1 MFCFADGYISYLW
14 TLCPKMFTIILQNS
28 ISTNKIVILLW
39 VSLIE
44 DGFSICLYSKP
55 LRQDSKRF
63 ILCCLFEIFNNNS
76 FEQLCFNI
84 RLCQSN
90 NQWRG
95 SFQKIQISLLPSL
108 STFQFTYSY
117 ISRPR
122 DVSTSMLKVCWGA
135 KGAKLNDLF
144 LLALKVL
151 LVDLWLMITIHLI
164 HATLTHIRGHPG
176 NSRESQLDFFLLD
189 HEKWFSKVWISSR
202 NMRITICNFVLV

>member
-1 MFCFADGYISYLW
+1 MDTAEVLKCSMDQVMFCFADGCISYLR

-39 VSLIE
+39 ASLIE
-44 DGFSICLYSKP
+44 DGFSICSYSKP
-55 LRQDSKRF
+55 PRQDSKRF

-122 DVSTSMLKVCWGA
+122 DVSTSRVKVCCGA
-135 KGAKLNDLF
+135 LKLNDLF
-144 LLALKVL
+144 FISTEGALSR
-151 LVDLWLMITIHLI
+151 LMTNDK
-164 HATLTHIRGHPG
+164 R
-176 NSRESQLDFFLLD
+176 
-189 HEKWFSKVWISSR
+189 
-202 NMRITICNFVLV
+202 

>member
-1 MFCFADGYISYLW
+1 MSEFGGGK
-14 TLCPKMFTIILQNS
+14 CPKWGVGKCPPGKWLTI
-28 ISTNKIVILLW
+28 V
-39 VSLIE
+39 LIE
-44 DGFSICLYSKP
+44 DGFSICSYSKP
-55 LRQDSKRF
+55 PRQDSKRF

-122 DVSTSMLKVCWGA
+122 DVSTSRVKVCCGA
-135 KGAKLNDLF
+135 LKLNDLF
-144 LLALKVL
+144 FISTEGALSR
-151 LVDLWLMITIHLI
+151 LMTYDN
-164 HATLTHIRGHPG
+164 HPSHPC
-176 NSRESQLDFFLLD
+176 NPNPHQRSSREFSWESAWFFLAWPW
-189 HEKWFSKVWISSR
+189 EMIF
-202 NMRITICNFVLV
+202 